1 MKVYLDNLLLSKDD
15 YQSGDFTKEI
25 ASKKDLQQNVTQEFT
40 FFGNAYNKIMQ
51 NLIQNPLGQ
60 IKTLSL
66 KVIDDCCSE
75 NVVFFEGEIKGNE
88 LEWCDDECSVTAIAY
103 EKTEEDKVILCLRNH
118 FIGDGNKIQNEKH
131 QLVNYC
137 NEGRP
142 QFLHDM
148 IIVLG
153 LLGILIATIL
163 YPVITILAVIV
174 GAISDLIGGRGL
186 NVQKEVKLVKT
197 IIQELRNAMFPCE
210 NIHPT
215 PYVRTYLEDFCDK
228 CGATLSSTIFNNV
241 SSDKYN
247 SLYFA
252 AQTSE
257 GIETKKYNKGVIREN
272 LPLKTAEDFL
282 NDFETLNIEWTV
294 QNING
299 NYTLFVERKDFF
311 DSTELLNLPVDAKT
325 CYETL
330 DGKPPAFAYVQF
342 LEDGTDLVGNES
354 KGKWYR
360 HIQEW
365 NLPVSDLQE
374 GKKDYPIP
382 FSPHRQIS
390 DGIRKTVYERYNGFL
405 LQLFGFRLSNY
416 KEWLLLHN
424 GIAFNAKLL
433 NWNPNRKRIEKFNQ
447 VWYAKNVYSSL
458 LEIDNPRVAGY
469 PRFSFTSKFSLDCD
483 NYLAWL
489 NASDKQVKTN
499 FGIGKNINIE
509 INATSKI
516 ITVSGKI

>member
-15 YQSGDFTKEI
+15 FQTGDFTKEI

-40 FFGNAYNKIMQ
+40 FFGSAYNKIMSE
-51 NLIQNPLGQ
+51 LIQNPLGQ
-60 IKTLSL
+60 IQKLPL
-66 KVIDDCCSE
+66 KIIDDCCDD
-75 NVVFFEGEIKGNE
+75 NIVFFEGEIRGDS
-88 LEWCDDECSVTAIAY
+88 LEFCDTDCFVTAIAY
-103 EKTEEDKVILCLRNH
+103 EKTEEDKVITCLRQH
-118 FIGDGNKIQNEKH
+118 FIGDGNKIKNEKH
-131 QLVNYC
+131 NLVNYC

-142 QFLHDM
+142 QFLNDM

-153 LLGILIATIL
+153 LLGFLIVKILA
-163 YPVITILAVIV
+163 PAITILVVVI
-174 GAISDLIGGRGL
+174 GAISDLIGGRKL
-186 NVQKEVKLVKT
+186 NVKKELKTVDT
-197 IIQELRNAMFPCE
+197 IITALENSMFPCE

-215 PYVRTYLEDFCDK
+215 PYVRTYLQDFCDT

-241 SSDKYN
+241 SSNKYN
-247 SLYFA
+247 TLYFA

-257 GIETKKYNKGVIREN
+257 GIEQKKYNKGVIREN

-282 NDFETLNIEWTV
+282 NDFETLNIEWRV
-294 QNING
+294 KNING

-311 DSTELLNLPVDAKT
+311 DSSELLTFPSDVKI

-330 DGKPPAFAYVQF
+330 DDKAPSFAFVQF
-342 LEDGTDLVGNES
+342 IEDGTDLVGNES
-354 KGKWYR
+354 KGEWYR

-390 DGIRKTVYERYNGFL
+390 DGIRKTVYERYDSFL
-405 LQLFGFRLSNY
+405 LQLFGFRLSKY

-447 VWYAKNVYSSL
+447 VWHAKNVYSTL
-458 LEIDNPRVAGY
+458 LAIDNPRSSDY
-469 PRFSFTSKFSLDCD
+469 PRFSFTAKFSKDCD
-483 NYLAWL
+483 NYSIWL
-489 NASDKQVKTN
+489 NASDKQAKTN
-499 FGIGKNINIE
+499 FGIGKNLQID
-509 INATSKI
+509 INASSQV